1 MRHRSALVV
10 GLGLSGYSA
19 VRYLLARGLNVRV
32 WDANPR
38 TKLAAKLKR
47 HYSQVD
53 ILFDNG
59 DFQFDET
66 LVVASPGVSIRSPI
80 LKQAAQQGAEV
91 VGDIELFVQENQ
103 QALIAITGSNGK
115 STVTT
120 LVGEMCSCA
129 NKKVL
134 LAGNI
139 GTPVLDALIDEQ
151 EYDVAVLE
159 LSSFQLETTRRLN
172 ADCATILN
180 ISADHMD
187 RYDSMGDYILAKAR
201 ILRGAQRAVLP
212 LHDSGLEQITKVNN
226 SAFFTLE
233 APSSNTEFGVKRRA
247 KKRWLM
253 HGDQALMPLRDIS
266 LVGMHNIKNVLSAFA
281 LVEFLGLPLEA
292 KVSAVR
298 RFKGLPHRMQTIAKK
313 DEVRW
318 VNDSKATNIG
328 ATETALLNIE
338 GDVIWI
344 AGGQSKGADFGDF
357 RTSIGSNIRALI
369 SFGQDSDQL
378 NVALAGVLDIYPVID
393 LAAAVKK
400 AAELAKSA
408 CTVLFSPACASFDMF
423 RHFEHRGETFS
434 KLVQRELEG
443 ASS

>member
-38 TKLAAKLKR
+38 AKLAAKLKR

-139 GTPVLDALIDEQ
+139 GTPVLDA
-151 EYDVAVLE
+151 
-159 LSSFQLETTRRLN
+159 
-172 ADCATILN
+172 
-180 ISADHMD
+180 
-187 RYDSMGDYILAKAR
+187 
-201 ILRGAQRAVLP
+201 
-212 LHDSGLEQITKVNN
+212 
-226 SAFFTLE
+226 
-233 APSSNTEFGVKRRA
+233 
-247 KKRWLM
+247 
-253 HGDQALMPLRDIS
+253 
-266 LVGMHNIKNVLSAFA
+266 
-281 LVEFLGLPLEA
+281 
-292 KVSAVR
+292 
-298 RFKGLPHRMQTIAKK
+298 
-313 DEVRW
+313 
-318 VNDSKATNIG
+318 
-328 ATETALLNIE
+328 
-338 GDVIWI
+338 
-344 AGGQSKGADFGDF
+344 
-357 RTSIGSNIRALI
+357 
-369 SFGQDSDQL
+369 
-378 NVALAGVLDIYPVID
+378 
-393 LAAAVKK
+393 
-400 AAELAKSA
+400 
-408 CTVLFSPACASFDMF
+408 
-423 RHFEHRGETFS
+423 
-434 KLVQRELEG
+434 
-443 ASS
+443 